1 MATFRKISFRDDEI
15 YHVFNRGMDH
25 RNIFT
30 NKREFY
36 RAQNLIKFYRHKEIP
51 ARFSHVVKH
60 SKDIKEKILEKLFTS
75 ERIIDILSYCLMPN
89 HFHFLLKQTSDK
101 GIATFI
107 SNFSNAYTKYFNTK
121 AERTGPLLE
130 GVFKAV
136 HIESEEQLIHVSRY
150 IHLNPVAS
158 SIIPKEQLNDYL
170 WSSYPEY
177 IGMSGTVICEKES
190 VLGYFKSITEY
201 QKFVEDQIDYAKQLD
216 AIKHL
221 VLEV

>member
-1 MATFRKISFRDDEI
+1 MATFRKISFRNGEI
-15 YHVFNRGMDH
+15 YHVFNRGID
-25 RNIFT
+25 RRSIFT
-30 NKREFY
+30 NKRGLY
-36 RAQNLIKFYRHKEIP
+36 RAQSLIKFYRHKEIP
-51 ARFSHVVKH
+51 ARFSQVMHQPQ
-60 SKDIKEKILEKLFTS
+60 DIREKILEKLYAG
-75 ERIIDILSYCLMPN
+75 ERIINILAYCLMPN
-89 HFHFLLKQTSDK
+89 HFHFLLKQTNDK

-158 SIIPKEQLNDYL
+158 SIIPKEQLNNYL

-177 IGMSGTVICEKES
+177 IEMSDTVICEKEL
-190 VLGYFKSITEY
+190 VLSYFKSVAEY
-201 QKFVEDQIDYAKQLD
+201 QKFMEDQIDYAKQLE

-221 VLEV
+221 ILEV